1 MSTPLEHRTIIAAL
15 AAASVAG
22 SMLVA
27 SAQSTGEAGAQSGNE
42 PLGIGQVPSK
52 ELIEAWNIDISPAG
66 DNLPEGRG
74 SVNDGK
80 AIYAN
85 SCVACHG
92 ETGTEG
98 PMDKLAGGQG
108 SLDTDK
114 PVKTV
119 GSYWPYATTLYDYI
133 RRAMPFDSPQSL
145 TDDQVYAV
153 TAYVLNLNG
162 IISDDA
168 VLDKETLRKVQ
179 MPNRDSFEQMDTV
192 TSTETAACMEDCE
205 PFSVEMDGTTPET
218 INEEQVQ

>member
-1 MSTPLEHRTIIAAL
+1 MSTPLEHRTLIAAL
-15 AAASVAG
+15 TAAIVAG
-22 SMLVA
+22 SMLA
-27 SAQSTGEAGAQSGNE
+27 AAAQSNGEAGTPPNNE
-42 PLGIGQVPSK
+42 PLGIGETPSE

-66 DNLPEGRG
+66 DNLPEGSG
-74 SVNDGK
+74 SVAEGK
-80 AIYAN
+80 EIYAN

-92 ETGTEG
+92 ETGAEG

-108 SLDTDK
+108 SLDTDE

-133 RRAMPFDSPQSL
+133 HRAMPFDSPQSL

-162 IISDDA
+162 IVPDDA
-168 VLDKETLRKVQ
+168 VLDKQSLPDIA
-179 MPNRDSFEQMDTV
+179 MPNHGSFEQTDTV
-192 TSTETAACMEDCE
+192 TLTEAEACMQDCE
-205 PFSVEMDGTTPET
+205 PFSVEIDGTTPAT